1 MNPIGKIL
9 TLLILLMSIFFFAAA
24 LMVGAAH
31 RNWKEEATKYEGEA
45 QTFLRQLNDAKNS
58 TGIQKQVI
66 EREKV
71 SRAQQIAVLASQV
84 KQLEN
89 QLEERN
95 DLLREEIETSQSRLD
110 RMREAVAKVSQLD
123 TELNTVKQRNKD
135 LVDNIASQFEQVQN
149 LTQENFDQQ
158 NQISSLTEMVSD
170 LTANVAKKSKV
181 MRALGADDDFMTRD
195 IVPRVSG
202 NVVGTQARGDYFVIS
217 LGSDDGLRVGHEFD
231 IYRGD
236 RYIGRAQVTRVEA
249 DLATLK
255 IQRGFMKDVV
265 REGDRVTS
273 EF

>member
-9 TLLILLMSIFFFAAA
+9 TLLIFLMSCFFFAAA

-31 RNWKEEATKYEGEA
+31 TNWKEKAAEYEGQA
-45 QTFLRQLNDAKNS
+45 QTAQRQLNDAKNS

-95 DLLREEIETSQSRLD
+95 DLLRKEIETSQSRLD
-110 RMREAVAKVSQLD
+110 RMREAVAKVTQLD
-123 TELNTVKQRNKD
+123 TELTSVKQRNKD

-149 LTQENFDQQ
+149 LTQETFDQQ
-158 NQISSLTEMVSD
+158 NQISSLTEMVTD
-170 LTANVAKKSKV
+170 LNANLAKKTKV
-181 MRALGADDDFMTRD
+181 MSAIGVDDNFMTRD
-195 IVPRVSG
+195 IVPRVNG
-202 NVVGTQARGDYFVIS
+202 NVVGTKGDYLVVS
-217 LGSDDGLRVGHEFD
+217 LGSDDGIRVSHEMD

-236 RYIGRAQVTRVEA
+236 RYIGRAQVTRIES
-249 DLATLK
+249 DFSTLK